1 MSDLFTKAA
10 FLKVEPEAAERIRMV
25 INDATVEFG
34 GSISAEH
41 GIGRLKT
48 QDLEAYVS
56 PVKQRA
62 LKAIKSALDPNNIM
76 NPGAVLR

>member
-1 MSDLFTKAA
+1 
-10 FLKVEPEAAERIRMV
+10 V

-56 PVKQRA
+56 PVKRRA